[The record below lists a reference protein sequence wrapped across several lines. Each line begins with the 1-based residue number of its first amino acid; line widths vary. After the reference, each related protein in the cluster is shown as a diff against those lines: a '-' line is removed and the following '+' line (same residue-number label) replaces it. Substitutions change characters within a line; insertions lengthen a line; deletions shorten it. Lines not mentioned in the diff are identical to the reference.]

1 MIESRSTLMEL
12 TVGQTTV
19 IEVMFLYT
27 FQLAN
32 QNPSYGLVRHVKL
45 WI

>member
-1 MIESRSTLMEL
+1 MEP
-12 TVGQTTV
+12 TVDQTTV
-19 IEVMFLYT
+19 IQVIFLYT

-32 QNPSYGLVRHVKL
+32 QNPSYGLVWHVKL

>member
-1 MIESRSTLMEL
+1 MIENRSTLMDL
-12 TVGQTTV
+12 TVGQTTL
-19 IEVMFLYT
+19 IQVMFLYT
-27 FQLAN
+27 FQLVD